1 MKGWVPG
8 LEGRILGNCTEG
20 TVSVVREGNPG
31 HMGMV
36 VIKLVYILR
45 GRCVSS
51 PLMLLFS

>member
-1 MKGWVPG
+1 MS
-8 LEGRILGNCTEG
+8 L
-20 TVSVVREGNPG
+20 VRGGSPG

-51 PLMLLFS
+51 PVMLLFS